1 MTLLAPL
8 LEAFFTDRLRRQ
20 TSASPNTVVAYRD
33 AFRLVLHFAQDHL
46 GRGASTLA
54 LNDLDAPLIGA
65 FLSHLEIAR
74 RNAARTRNAR
84 LAAIRSFFRFLAPR
98 EPAHGALIQRV
109 LAIPQKRCDRRVVNF
124 LTRPEVDAILASPD
138 QTSWMGRRDHL
149 LLVLAV
155 ETGLR
160 VSELVRLR
168 GGDVVLGASSYVRC
182 SGKGRKERMTP
193 LSRRTAA
200 RLRWW
205 LQERKTAPADPIFPA
220 RHGGALSR
228 DAVARLL
235 TKHTTAATAT
245 CPALKA
251 KTVSPH
257 VLRHTTA
264 VNLLQAG
271 VDRAVIALILGHESV
286 ETTQM
291 YLDADLVTKERALA
305 HTAPVGT
312 RHRRFRP
319 TDTLLAFL
327 QAL

>member
-1 MTLLAPL
+1 MTPLAPL
-8 LEAFFTDRLRRQ
+8 LETFFTDRLRHQ
-20 TSASPNTVVAYRD
+20 KSASPHTVVAYRD
-33 AFRLVLHFAQDHL
+33 AFRLLLHFAQDRL
-46 GRGASTLA
+46 GRGASALA
-54 LNDLDAPLIGA
+54 LGDLDAPLIGA
-65 FLSHLEIAR
+65 FLSRLETER
-74 RNAARTRNAR
+74 GNAARTRNAR

-98 EPAHGALIQRV
+98 EPAHAGLIQRV

-124 LTRPEVDAILASPD
+124 LTRPEVDAILARPD
-138 QTSWMGRRDHL
+138 HTSWMGRRDYL

-168 GGDVVLGASSYVRC
+168 VSDVVLGASSYVRC
-182 SGKGRKERMTP
+182 HGKGRKERMTP

-200 RLRWW
+200 RMRWW
-205 LQERKTAPADPIFPA
+205 LHERTAAPTDPVFPA

-228 DAVARLL
+228 DAVDRLL
-235 TKHTTAATAT
+235 KKHTRAATAT
-245 CPALKA
+245 CPGLKD

-264 VNLLQAG
+264 VHLLQAG

-291 YLDADLVTKERALA
+291 YLDADLATKERALA

-319 TDTLLAFL
+319 TDSLLAFL
-327 QAL
+327 QTL

>member
-1 MTLLAPL
+1 M
-8 LEAFFTDRLRRQ
+8 
-20 TSASPNTVVAYRD
+20 
-33 AFRLVLHFAQDHL
+33 LHFAQDQL
-46 GRGASTLA
+46 GRSASTLA
-54 LNDLDAPLIGA
+54 LSDVDAPLIGA
-65 FLSHLEIAR
+65 FLGHLETAR
-74 RNAARTRNAR
+74 RNGARTRNAR
-84 LAAIRSFFRFLAPR
+84 LAALRSFYRFLAPR
-98 EPAHGALIQRV
+98 EPAHAALIQRV

-124 LTRPEVDAILASPD
+124 LTRPEVDAILARPD
-138 QTSWMGRRDHL
+138 QTAWMGRRDHL

-200 RLRWW
+200 RMRWW
-205 LQERKTAPADPIFPA
+205 LQERKAAPTEPVFPA

-235 TKHTTAATAT
+235 KKHTTAAAMT
-245 CPALKA
+245 CPALTK

-291 YLDADLVTKERALA
+291 YLDADLATKERALA
-305 HTAPVGT
+305 LTAPVGT
-312 RHRRFRP
+312 PRGRFRP
-319 TDTLLAFL
+319 RDTLLAFL

>member
-1 MTLLAPL
+1 MTPLAPL
-8 LEAFFTDRLRRQ
+8 LEAFFTERLRRQ
-20 TSASPNTVVAYRD
+20 KGASPNTVAAYRD
-33 AFRLVLHFAQDHL
+33 AFRLLLHFAQRRQ
-46 GRGASTLA
+46 GRAASNLTLS
-54 LNDLDAPLIGA
+54 DLDAPLIGA
-65 FLSHLEIAR
+65 FLDHLETER
-74 RNAARTRNAR
+74 RNRARTRNAR
-84 LAAIRSFFRFLAPR
+84 LAAIRSFFHFVAPR
-98 EPAHGALIQRV
+98 EPAHAALIHRV

-138 QTSWMGRRDHL
+138 QTRWMGRRDHL

-160 VSELVRLR
+160 VSELAHLRLC
-168 GGDVVLGASSYVRC
+168 DVVLGAASYLRC
-182 SGKGRKERMTP
+182 YGKGRKERMTP

-205 LQERKTAPADPIFPA
+205 LHERKAAPTDPLFPA

-228 DAVARLL
+228 DAIERLL
-235 TKHTTAATAT
+235 TKHTAAATAA
-245 CPALKA
+245 CPTLRTKP
-251 KTVSPH
+251 VSPH

-291 YLDADLVTKERALA
+291 YLDADLATKERALA
-305 HTAPVGT
+305 RTAPVGAK
-312 RHRRFRP
+312 HGRFRP
-319 TDTLLAFL
+319 SDSLLAFL

>member
-8 LEAFFTDRLRRQ
+8 LETFFTDRLRRQ
-20 TSASPNTVVAYRD
+20 KSASPNTVAAYRD
-33 AFRLVLHFAQDHL
+33 AFRLLLQFAQDRL
-46 GRGASTLA
+46 STTASNLTLR
-54 LNDLDAPLIGA
+54 DLDAPLIGA
-65 FLSHLEIAR
+65 FLEHLETSR
-74 RNAARTRNAR
+74 RNGARTRNAR
-84 LAAIRSFFRFLAPR
+84 LAALRSFFRFLAPR
-98 EPAHGALIQRV
+98 EPAHAAVIQRV

-124 LTRPEVDAILASPD
+124 LTRPEVDALLAGPAP
-138 QTSWMGRRDHL
+138 TSWMGRRDHL
-149 LLVLAV
+149 LLLLAL

-160 VSELVRLR
+160 VSELVHLRL
-168 GGDVVLGASSYVRC
+168 GDVVLGASSYLRC
-182 SGKGRKERMTP
+182 HGKGRKERMTP
-193 LSRRTAA
+193 LRRRTAA

-205 LQERKTAPADPIFPA
+205 LRERTAAPSDPIFPA
-220 RHGGALSR
+220 RHGGPLSR

-235 TKHTTAATAT
+235 TKYTLAATAT
-245 CPALKA
+245 CPALKH

-291 YLDADLVTKERALA
+291 YLDADLATKERALA
-305 HTAPVGT
+305 LTAPVGVPPG
-312 RHRRFRP
+312 RFRP
-319 TDTLLAFL
+319 SDTLLAFL

>member
-1 MTLLAPL
+1 MTPLAPL

-20 TSASPNTVVAYRD
+20 MSASPNTVAAYRD
-33 AFRLVLHFAQDHL
+33 AFRLLLHFAQDRL
-46 GRGASTLA
+46 GTAASHLA
-54 LNDLDAPLIGA
+54 LRDLDAPLIGA
-65 FLSHLEIAR
+65 FLDHLETER
-74 RNAARTRNAR
+74 RNRARTRNAR
-84 LAAIRSFFRFLAPR
+84 LAAIRSFFHFVAPR
-98 EPAHGALIQRV
+98 EPAHAAFIQRV

-124 LTRPEVDAILASPD
+124 LTRPEVEAILASPD
-138 QTSWMGRRDHL
+138 QTRWMGRRDHL

-160 VSELVRLR
+160 VSELAHLRLC
-168 GGDVVLGASSYVRC
+168 DVVLGAASYLRC
-182 SGKGRKERMTP
+182 YGKGRKERMTP

-205 LQERKTAPADPIFPA
+205 LQERKGAPTEPVFPA

-235 TKHTTAATAT
+235 KKHTTAATAT
-245 CPALKA
+245 CPALKN

-264 VNLLQAG
+264 VSLLQAG

-286 ETTQM
+286 DTTQM
-291 YLDADLVTKERALA
+291 YLDADLATKERALA
-305 HTAPVGT
+305 LTAPVGVP
-312 RHRRFRP
+312 HGRFRP
-319 TDTLLAFL
+319 SDTLLTFL

>member
-1 MTLLAPL
+1 MTPLAPL

-20 TSASPNTVVAYRD
+20 KSASPNTVAAYRD
-33 AFRLVLHFAQDHL
+33 AFRLLLYFAQDRL
-46 GRGASTLA
+46 GTAASHLA
-54 LNDLDAPLIGA
+54 LRDLDAPLIGA
-65 FLSHLEIAR
+65 FLDHLETER
-74 RNAARTRNAR
+74 RNGARTRNAR

-98 EPAHGALIQRV
+98 EPAHAAFIQRV

-124 LTRPEVDAILASPD
+124 LTRPEVEAILASPD
-138 QTSWMGRRDHL
+138 QTRWMGRRDRL
-149 LLVLAV
+149 LLLLAV

-160 VSELVRLR
+160 VSELVHLR
-168 GGDVVLGASSYVRC
+168 IGDVVLGASSYLRC
-182 SGKGRKERMTP
+182 HGKGRKERWTP

-200 RLRWW
+200 RMRWW
-205 LQERKTAPADPIFPA
+205 LQERKVAPTEPVFPA

-235 TKHTTAATAT
+235 KKHTTAATAT
-245 CPALKA
+245 CPALKS

-286 ETTQM
+286 DTTQM
-291 YLDADLVTKERALA
+291 YLDADLATKERALA
-305 HTAPVGT
+305 LTAPVGVP
-312 RHRRFRP
+312 HGRFRP
-319 TDTLLAFL
+319 SDTLLAFL

>member
-1 MTLLAPL
+1 MTPLAPL

-20 TSASPNTVVAYRD
+20 QSASPNTVVAYRD
-33 AFRLVLHFAQDHL
+33 TFRLLLHFAQDQV
-46 GRGASTLA
+46 GRGASALA
-54 LNDLDAPLIGA
+54 LSELDAPLIGA
-65 FLSHLEIAR
+65 FLSRLETAR

-98 EPAHGALIQRV
+98 EPAHAALIQRV

-138 QTSWMGRRDHL
+138 QTRWMGRRDHL
-149 LLVLAV
+149 LLVLAL

-168 GGDVVLGASSYVRC
+168 VGDVVLGASSYVRC
-182 SGKGRKERMTP
+182 YGKGRKERMTP

-200 RLRWW
+200 RMRWW
-205 LQERKTAPADPIFPA
+205 LQERHAAPTDPVFPA

-228 DAVARLL
+228 DAVERLL
-235 TKHTTAATAT
+235 KKHTTAATAT
-245 CPALKA
+245 CPALKN

-291 YLDADLVTKERALA
+291 YLDADLATKERALA

-312 RHRRFRP
+312 PQGRFRP
-319 TDTLLAFL
+319 SDTLLAFL

>member
-1 MTLLAPL
+1 MTPLAPL

-20 TSASPNTVVAYRD
+20 RSASPNPVAASRD
-33 AFRLVLHFAQDHL
+33 AFRLLPRFAQDRL
-46 GRGASTLA
+46 GTAASNLA
-54 LNDLDAPLIGA
+54 LRDLDAPLIGA
-65 FLSHLEIAR
+65 FLDHLETAR
-74 RNAARTRNAR
+74 RNGARTRNAR
-84 LAAIRSFFRFLAPR
+84 LAAIRSFFRFVAPR
-98 EPAHGALIQRV
+98 EPAHAACIHRV

-124 LTRPEVDAILASPD
+124 LTRPELDAILASPD
-138 QTSWMGRRDHL
+138 HTRWMGRRDHL
-149 LLVLAV
+149 LLLLAV

-160 VSELVRLR
+160 VSELVHLR
-168 GGDVVLGASSYVRC
+168 IGDVVLGASSYLRC
-182 SGKGRKERMTP
+182 HGKGRKERMTP

-205 LQERKTAPADPIFPA
+205 LQERKAAPSDPIFAA

-228 DAVARLL
+228 DAVERLL
-235 TKHTTAATAT
+235 TKYTMAATAT
-245 CPALKA
+245 CPALTH

-291 YLDADLVTKERALA
+291 YLDADLATKERALA
-305 HTAPVGT
+305 LTTPVGVQHG
-312 RHRRFRP
+312 RYRP
-319 TDTLLAFL
+319 SDTLLAFL

>member
-1 MTLLAPL
+1 MTPLAPL

-20 TSASPNTVVAYRD
+20 RAASPNTVAAYRD
-33 AFRLVLHFAQDHL
+33 AFRLLLPFAQQR
-46 GRGASTLA
+46 RGTAASNLA
-54 LNDLDAPLIGA
+54 LSDLDAPLIGA
-65 FLSHLEIAR
+65 FLDHLERER
-74 RNAARTRNAR
+74 RNSARTRNAR

-98 EPAHGALIQRV
+98 EPAHAALIQRV

-124 LTRPEVDAILASPD
+124 LTRPD
-138 QTSWMGRRDHL
+138 QTRWMGRRDHL
-149 LLVLAV
+149 LLLVAI

-160 VSELVRLR
+160 VSELVSLR
-168 GGDVVLGASSYVRC
+168 ISDVVLGASSYVRC
-182 SGKGRKERMTP
+182 EGKGRKERMTP

-200 RLRWW
+200 RMRWW
-205 LQERKTAPADPIFPA
+205 LQERKAAPAEPVFPA

-245 CPALKA
+245 CPALKN

-291 YLDADLVTKERALA
+291 YLDADLATKERALA

-312 RHRRFRP
+312 PQGRFRP
-319 TDTLLAFL
+319 SDTLLAFL

>member
-1 MTLLAPL
+1 MTPLAPL
-8 LEAFFTDRLRRQ
+8 LEAFFTDHLRRQ
-20 TSASPNTVVAYRD
+20 KSASPNTVAAYRD
-33 AFRLVLHFAQDHL
+33 AFRLVLHFAQAQL
-46 GRGASTLA
+46 GRSASTLA
-54 LNDLDAPLIGA
+54 LCDLDAPLIGA
-65 FLSHLEIAR
+65 FLTHLETTR
-74 RNAARTRNAR
+74 RNGARTRNAR

-98 EPAHGALIQRV
+98 EPAHAALIQRV

-124 LTRPEVDAILASPD
+124 LTRPEVDAILARPD

-160 VSELVRLR
+160 VSEFIRLR
-168 GGDVVLGASSYVRC
+168 GSDVVLGASSYLRC
-182 SGKGRKERMTP
+182 YGKGRKERMTP
-193 LSRRTAA
+193 LSRRTAT

-205 LQERKTAPADPIFPA
+205 LQERKAAASDPIFPA
-220 RHGGALSR
+220 RHGGPLSR
-228 DAVARLL
+228 DAVERLL
-235 TKHTTAATAT
+235 AKYTMAATTT
-245 CPALKA
+245 CPALQH

-264 VNLLQAG
+264 VTLLQAG

-291 YLDADLVTKERALA
+291 YLDADLATKERALA
-305 HTAPVGT
+305 LTAPVGAPPG
-312 RHRRFRP
+312 RFRP
-319 TDTLLAFL
+319 SDTLLAFL

>member
-1 MTLLAPL
+1 MTPLAPL

-20 TSASPNTVVAYRD
+20 LSASPNTVAAYRD
-33 AFRLVLHFAQDHL
+33 TFRLLLHFAQDQV
-46 GRGASTLA
+46 GRGASALA
-54 LNDLDAPLIGA
+54 LSELDAPLIGA
-65 FLSHLEIAR
+65 FLHRLETAR

-98 EPAHGALIQRV
+98 EPAHAALIQRV

-124 LTRPEVDAILASPD
+124 LTRPEVDAVLASPD
-138 QTSWMGRRDHL
+138 QTRWMGRRDHL
-149 LLVLAV
+149 LLVLAL

-168 GGDVVLGASSYVRC
+168 VGDVVLGASSYVRC
-182 SGKGRKERMTP
+182 DGKGRKERMTP
-193 LSRRTAA
+193 LTRRTAA
-200 RLRWW
+200 RMRWW
-205 LQERKTAPADPIFPA
+205 LQERKAAPTEPVFPA

-228 DAVARLL
+228 DAVERLL

-245 CPALKA
+245 CPALKN

-271 VDRAVIALILGHESV
+271 VDRSVIALILGHESV

-291 YLDADLVTKERALA
+291 YLDADLTTKERALA
-305 HTAPVGT
+305 LTAPVGAPQG
-312 RHRRFRP
+312 RFRP
-319 TDTLLAFL
+319 SDTLLAFL